1 MSTEIGKGKC
11 KVCGATV
18 LWKAMKNNGKAY
30 ADCSGNYDSKACG
43 SRVVLGAT
51 HSDNLKRDYQAAQ
64 TANNDNN
71 NADNDNDK
79 QSTGSNWLFG

>member
-1 MSTEIGKGKC
+1 MTTEIGKGTC
-11 KVCGATV
+11 KVCGAKV

-51 HSDNLKRDYQAAQ
+51 HSDNLKRQYEAAQ

-71 NADNDNDK
+71 KAENDDENA
-79 QSTGSNWLFG
+79 SSRNWLFG